1 MSLKLEPM
9 TQKTFDEIYENS
21 IHEYAHEHIKSG
33 DWEAEGAIE
42 RARSDFEKLLP
53 YGLATE
59 NQDLFSVIYLNEII
73 GYCWLHFEGI
83 KKKTKC
89 FIYDV
94 HIFDSYRGQGLGE
107 KTMLCIEDYC
117 QKRNINRI
125 GLHVFGHNERAVSL
139 YNKLGFQTTNY
150 RMEKV
155 IGNDSH

>member
-1 MSLKLEPM
+1 MSVTLEPM

-21 IHEYAHEHIKSG
+21 IQEYAHEHIKSG
-33 DWEAEGAIE
+33 DWEAKGAIE

-59 NQDLFSVIYLNEII
+59 NQDLFSVNYLDEMI
-73 GYCWLHFEGI
+73 GYCWLHFERI

-117 QKRNINRI
+117 QKRNIHRI
-125 GLHVFGHNERAVSL
+125 GLHVFGHNERQ
-139 YNKLGFQTTNY
+139 YPYTIN
-150 RMEKV
+150 
-155 IGNDSH
+155 